1 MRPMAPAM
9 PPALLSR
16 GTSAPR
22 ARAWGPFGKLALWA
36 QGKDGRRPCFS
47 VSSTAT
53 LTPRPLSSSG
63 ALLHSHRYTLTHSHH
78 SRAAGPISAQVQLSK
93 GCLTPQHRDFPSAPS
108 EHLNVSPA
116 LPSRPPV
123 GLLVSLGPRLRRK
136 GSEKLERLGRKGRG
150 RAEAEARGSRGSL
163 AEATDLFQVNSAPMP
178 CPQQVPVL
186 GLAGRW
192 QPGGDGG
199 GSMEEAVPNPTC
211 LLS

>member
-1 MRPMAPAM
+1 MGSSLSGPKVGMAGGPASLS
-9 PPALLSR
+9 PPLPPSPL
-16 GTSAPR
+16 GLCLPP
-22 ARAWGPFGKLALWA
+22 GPCSILI
-36 QGKDGRRPCFS
+36 D
-47 VSSTAT
+47 T
-53 LTPRPLSSSG
+53 
-63 ALLHSHRYTLTHSHH
+63 HSLTHSHH